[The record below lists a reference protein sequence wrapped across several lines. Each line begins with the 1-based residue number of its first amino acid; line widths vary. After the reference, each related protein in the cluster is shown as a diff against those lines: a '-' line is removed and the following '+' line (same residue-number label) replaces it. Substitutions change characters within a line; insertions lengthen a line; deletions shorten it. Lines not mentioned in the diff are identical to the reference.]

1 MHDSP
6 CNDRGFSIS
15 PGSVTVAV
23 HKRASASET
32 AGQTPYR
39 RIAPSSVV
47 SVYTRVAR
55 GATASLPGG
64 EPKKSTLLKL
74 LVALFTLSLVAA
86 ACGSDDD
93 TADSGDSD
101 ALAEAEAALAAA
113 EDAIEAAEAEAAEA
127 QAAADAAASDGGDT
141 NPLAGTAVRIT
152 GPVRSPD
159 EVAGLMGALDAFAE
173 ANDMTIFYVGSADW
187 ESEINVQIEAST
199 PPDISIFPQPGKLA
213 DFARDGFLVPLPDD
227 VTEAVS
233 QNWSD
238 GAMGFGNVDGTQYG
252 VPDKTDL
259 KSIVWYQPARFEANG
274 YTVPTTLDELFAL
287 TETIIADG
295 NTPFCI
301 GIESGTAT
309 GWTFT
314 DWVEDMMLRRHSGET
329 YDAWT
334 TGELLFASDEVSGVM
349 QEVLD
354 VWNTPGMVYAQ
365 GGTIASTSFCD
376 NGEPLVNNVYLMFI
390 LIWIQTGF
398 AMVILSAAIKAVPE
412 ELLEAARIDGA
423 SESEQLFNVTLPQ
436 ILPTVGVVVTAILVA
451 AAKVFDIV
459 RVSTGGNFGTN
470 VLATDFF
477 DEAFSFLNR
486 GVGSAI
492 AVTILLIVAPVLI
505 FNVYNMQKA
514 EA

>member
-1 MHDSP
+1 M
-6 CNDRGFSIS
+6 
-15 PGSVTVAV
+15 
-23 HKRASASET
+23 
-32 AGQTPYR
+32 
-39 RIAPSSVV
+39 
-47 SVYTRVAR
+47 
-55 GATASLPGG
+55 
-64 EPKKSTLLKL
+64 KSTLLKL

-93 TADSGDSD
+93 TADNGDSD

-127 QAAADAAASDGGDT
+127 QAAAEAAASAGEDT

-187 ESEINVQIEAST
+187 ESEINVQIEAGT

-213 DFARDGFLVPLPDD
+213 DFARDGFVVPLPDD
-227 VTEAVS
+227 VTAAVS
-233 QNWSD
+233 ENWSA

-259 KSIVWYQPARFEANG
+259 KSLVWYQPARFEANG
-274 YTVPTTLDELFAL
+274 YKVPTTLDELFGLA
-287 TETIIADG
+287 ETMIADG

-309 GWTFT
+309 GWAFT

-365 GGTIASTSFCD
+365 GGTIASTSFRD
-376 NGEPLVNNVYLMFI
+376 NGEPLVNGDCMMHRQASFFSAFFPDGTPVQDGSEGAIDVFQFPVGDIDPPIVLTAGTLVGAFNDKPEVMAVMEYFGSPEFANLRQAAQKEAKGGGDVLSGFNTANLNVDRSLWNPLEQSFLEIMANNDVRFDGSDLMPADVGAGSFWTEGTA
-390 LIWIQTGF
+390 LVNGEKTV
-398 AMVILSAAIKAVPE
+398 AEAAAAIDATWPE
-412 ELLEAARIDGA
+412 
-423 SESEQLFNVTLPQ
+423 
-436 ILPTVGVVVTAILVA
+436 
-451 AAKVFDIV
+451 
-459 RVSTGGNFGTN
+459 
-470 VLATDFF
+470 
-477 DEAFSFLNR
+477 
-486 GVGSAI
+486 
-492 AVTILLIVAPVLI
+492 
-505 FNVYNMQKA
+505 
-514 EA
+514 